1 MPRVSKKSK
10 LHLNTEQLCRLEKIA
25 KSRTAPLREAKRA
38 QVLIKKYHEEPI
50 TVIQKTTGVS
60 RETIYKYI
68 EKALALGP
76 EEALKDKY
84 HRPKEPTITENAKMW
99 VVNIACTKPK
109 DHNYAAELWT
119 QSLLAK
125 HAREYAP
132 KEGHTC
138 LARAAKATIH
148 RILKEHPVQLHKI
161 RYYLEKRDPEF
172 QRKMEE
178 VLIVYQE
185 VNLQNKQSNTKE
197 APSSRTITVSV
208 DEKPGVQAIK
218 NIAPD
223 LRPIPGKS
231 PQVMRD
237 YEYKRL
243 GTVSIL
249 ASLDLHTGHVIAQVH
264 NRHRS
269 KEFIELLK
277 ELDAYY
283 PTEYTI
289 RIILDNHSAHISKET
304 MRYLSGRPN
313 RFIYVHTPKHG
324 SWLNLVEV
332 LFGKMA
338 RTFLKHIRVDSVT
351 ELRNRILKGVAEINS
366 CPVVFRWNKFDSN
379 LWNMSGK

>member
-1 MPRVSKKSK
+1 MSGISKKPK
-10 LHLNTEQLCRLEKIA
+10 LHLSIEQLRRLEKIA
-25 KSRTAPLREAKRA
+25 KSRTAPLREVKRA
-38 QVLIKKYHEEPI
+38 QVLLKKYHEESI
-50 TVIQKTTGVS
+50 TEIQKTTGIS

-84 HRPKEPTITENAKMW
+84 HRPKEPTITESAKMW

-132 KEGHTC
+132 KEGHMC

-148 RILKEHPVQLHKI
+148 RILKEYPVQPHKI
-161 RYYLEKRDPEF
+161 RYYLEKRDPDF
-172 QRKMEE
+172 KRKMEE
-178 VLIVYQE
+178 ILIVYQE
-185 VNLQNKQSNTKE
+185 VSLQNKQNNLNE
-197 APSSRTITVSV
+197 IPSSRTITVSV

-218 NIAPD
+218 NVAPD
-223 LRPIPGKS
+223 LPPLPGKC
-231 PQVMRD
+231 PQVLRD
-237 YEYKRL
+237 HEYKRL

-249 ASLDLHTGHVIAQVH
+249 AALDLHTGHVIAQVH
-264 NRHRS
+264 DRHRS

-304 MRYLSGRPN
+304 TQYLSSRPN
-313 RFIYVHTPKHG
+313 RFIYVHTPKHS
-324 SWLNLVEV
+324 SWLNLVEI

-338 RTFLKHIRVDSVT
+338 RTFLKHIRVDSVA
-351 ELRNRILKGVAEINS
+351 ELRNRILKGVDEINAD
-366 CPVVFRWNKFDSN
+366 PVVFRWKKFDLN
-379 LWNMSGK
+379 L

>member
-1 MPRVSKKSK
+1 MPGISKKPK
-10 LHLNTEQLCRLEKIA
+10 LHLSIEQLRRLEKIA
-25 KSRTAPLREAKRA
+25 KSRTAPLREVKRA
-38 QVLIKKYHEEPI
+38 QVLLKKYHEESI
-50 TVIQKTTGVS
+50 TEIQKTTGIS

-84 HRPKEPTITENAKMW
+84 HRPKEPTITESAKMW

-132 KEGHTC
+132 KEGHMC

-148 RILKEHPVQLHKI
+148 RILKEYPVQPHKI
-161 RYYLEKRDPEF
+161 RYYLEKRDPDF
-172 QRKMEE
+172 KRKMEE
-178 VLIVYQE
+178 ILIVYQE
-185 VNLQNKQSNTKE
+185 VSLQNKQNNLNE
-197 APSSRTITVSV
+197 IPSSRTITVSV

-218 NIAPD
+218 NVAPD
-223 LRPIPGKS
+223 LPPLPGKC
-231 PQVMRD
+231 PQVLRD
-237 YEYKRL
+237 HEYKRL

-249 ASLDLHTGHVIAQVH
+249 AALDLHTGHVIAQVH
-264 NRHRS
+264 DRHRS

-304 MRYLSGRPN
+304 TQYLSSRPN

-324 SWLNLVEV
+324 SWLNLVEI

-338 RTFLKHIRVDSVT
+338 RTFLKHIRVDSVA
-351 ELRNRILKGVAEINS
+351 ELRNRILKGVAEINAD
-366 CPVVFRWNKFDSN
+366 PVVFRWKKFDLN
-379 LWNMSGK
+379 L